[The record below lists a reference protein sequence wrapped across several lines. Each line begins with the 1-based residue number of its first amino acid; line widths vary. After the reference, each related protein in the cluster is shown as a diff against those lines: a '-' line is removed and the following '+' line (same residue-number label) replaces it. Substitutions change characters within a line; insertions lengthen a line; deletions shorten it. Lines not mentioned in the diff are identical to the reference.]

1 MLLVAGALRSITAL
15 LLGFAGL
22 AIACA
27 AAWYVLALRGIR
39 RWLAL
44 AVLVA
49 APVFVIVVYVV
60 AGLLWEVALSVVL
73 AVVAVAAGRAALSS
87 GALPDKPLEHAAT
100 TPRQPLLI
108 MNPRSGGGK
117 VKNSG
122 LLRSSK
128 VA

>member
-1 MLLVAGALRSITAL
+1 MVVLLVSGALRSITAL

-27 AAWYVLALRGIR
+27 AAWWFLASRGIR

-49 APVFVIVVYVV
+49 ARAFVIVVYVV

-73 AVVAVAAGRAALSS
+73 GVVAVAAGRAALSS
-87 GALPDKPLEHAAT
+87 GALPRQTTRTCGGDAAAAVCDHE
-100 TPRQPLLI
+100 PRVG
-108 MNPRSGGGK
+108 RREGRE
-117 VKNSG
+117 V
-122 LLRSSK
+122 R
-128 VA
+128 A